1 MAETAPATVQPALA
15 DLCGDLLA
23 FALQLKRS
31 SDPGDADAMRQKI
44 DEQFRALESKARQ
57 ADVPA
62 EDVNLAKYAIAA
74 FIDEMILTSSWPLKD
89 SWADKPLQLAYFND
103 FAAGEEFYNKVE
115 TLRAS
120 KKNAVLEVYYLCL
133 ALGFR
138 GKYVDLQGMEK
149 KKVLMDTMLREIRG
163 GGPAARRPGTGT
175 HRAAPGSSGR
185 AAARRSVRTSGRRS
199 CAGPYFIRSWILA
212 MAARAH
218 SSSNWP
224 PGAPL
229 TPIAPMGVLP
239 AMIVTPPTA

>member
-1 MAETAPATVQPALA
+1 MAETTPATVQPALA

-31 SDPGDADAMRQKI
+31 ADPGDADAMRQKI
-44 DEQFRALESKARQ
+44 DEQFRALESRARQ

-74 FIDEMILTSSWPLKD
+74 FIDEMILTSSWSLKD

-103 FAAGEEFYNKVE
+103 FSAGEEFYNKVE

-149 KKVLMDTMLREIRG
+149 KKVLIDSMLRELRG
-163 GGPAARRPGTGT
+163 
-175 HRAAPGSSGR
+175 AAPAGGAPGLSPSWQPPDALPGIVKNFPAWFVAAACGLVVILLFILLSTLLGSS
-185 AAARRSVRTSGRRS
+185 AENVVN
-199 CAGPYFIRSWILA
+199 ILK
-212 MAARAH
+212 
-218 SSSNWP
+218 
-224 PGAPL
+224 
-229 TPIAPMGVLP
+229 
-239 AMIVTPPTA
+239 